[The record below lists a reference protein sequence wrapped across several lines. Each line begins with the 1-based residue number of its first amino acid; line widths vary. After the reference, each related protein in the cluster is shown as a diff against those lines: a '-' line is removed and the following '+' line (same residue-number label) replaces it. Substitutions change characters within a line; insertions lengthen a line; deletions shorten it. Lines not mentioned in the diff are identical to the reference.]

1 MTDRKRGAL
10 SQATEKVVD
19 AGRLGDDM
27 IVHMSQEEFDNL
39 RHIWGDPT
47 INPETGMPEYFKLG
61 KVFKSIINVALPI
74 AVTALTGNPA
84 LGAIAGGLSTKAT
97 GGSWKDALLNA
108 GLQYGGG
115 KLAQGFSLSPTDG
128 GGLFSID
135 RISNPLSDFK
145 NIGTDLSSGYDRALE
160 GIGLSGARGATE
172 GVGMSQEAARALA
185 ASSPELMSPAAYP
198 QPNTASNF
206 LSNNKNAI
214 LAGGALAALGAMGG
228 EPQYADKPGSAV
240 SGYNPGP
247 LEDYD
252 YTYDFAPVQGDYFS
266 YGYGPENEFFR
277 NARYVKK
284 ASGGSIES
292 DGALSRVSRYFAG
305 GEGSGR
311 SDKLHAMVSPKEYVM
326 DAETVALAGDGNPDE
341 GAKQLDSL
349 RQNLRKHK
357 GKALARGKFSPD
369 AKPLTSYMK
378 RA

>member
-1 MTDRKRGAL
+1 MTDQKRGAL
-10 SQATEKVVD
+10 AQATDRVAG

-27 IVHMSQEEFDNL
+27 IVHMSQEEFENL

-61 KVFKSIINVALPI
+61 KVFKSVVNWALPI

-84 LGAIAGGLSTKAT
+84 LGALASGVATKAT

-108 GLQYGGG
+108 GMQYGGA
-115 KLAQGFSLSPTDG
+115 KLAQGFSMNPTDG

-135 RISNPLSDFK
+135 RISNPLSDFR
-145 NIGTDLSSGYDRALE
+145 NIGTDLSSGYDSAL
-160 GIGLSGARGATE
+160 GGLGLQDAGGATE
-172 GVGMSQEAARALA
+172 GVGMSQEAAKALA
-185 ASSPELMSPAAYP
+185 VSPPELMSPSAYP
-198 QPNTASNF
+198 PRDTLGDYF
-206 LSNNKNAI
+206 TVNKNSI

-228 EPQYADKPGSAV
+228 EPEMQEKSGSAV

-247 LEDYD
+247 LEDYE
-252 YTYDFAPVQGDYFS
+252 YAYDFSPIQGDYLT
-266 YGYGPENEFFR
+266 YGYGPENDFFR
-277 NARYVKK
+277 NARYIKK
-284 ASGGSIES
+284 AAGGAIGSS
-292 DGALSRVSRYFAG
+292 GALSQVSRYFAG

-341 GAKQLDSL
+341 GAKKLDAL
-349 RQNLRKHK
+349 RKNLRRHK
-357 GKALARGKFSPD
+357 GKALAQGKFSPD
-369 AKPLTSYMK
+369 AKPLPSYMK